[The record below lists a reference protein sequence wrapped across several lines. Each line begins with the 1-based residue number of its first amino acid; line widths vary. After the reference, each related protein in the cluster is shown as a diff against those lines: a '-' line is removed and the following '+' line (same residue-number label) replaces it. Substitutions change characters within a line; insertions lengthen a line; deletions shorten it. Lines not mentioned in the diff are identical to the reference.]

1 MVGFPGETEEDFNNL
16 VEFIKQ
22 VEFDHLGCFTYSKEE
37 DTQAFKFKNQIDEET
52 KKKRKDILMKEQSR
66 ISYRKNK
73 AHVGEIMEGLIIEK
87 KKGGY
92 KLRSY
97 YNAIDDIDGSIIV
110 NSDLNL
116 SLGQKVKVKIT
127 NAFVYDL
134 LGEVIE

>member
-1 MVGFPGETEEDFNNL
+1 MVGFPGETEEDFANL

-37 DTQAFKFKNQIDEET
+37 DTQAYKFKNQIDEEI
-52 KKKRKDILMKEQSR
+52 KKQRKDIIMKEQSR

-73 AHVGEIMEGLIIEK
+73 AHIGEIMEGLITEK
-87 KKGGY
+87 KNGNY

-97 YNAIDDIDGSIIV
+97 YNAIDDVDGGIIV
-110 NSDLNL
+110 NSNKDLVV
-116 SLGQKVKVKIT
+116 GQKVKVKILS
-127 NAFVYDL
+127 AFVYDL